1 MRQLIKRSKW
11 ALVGY
16 TIAHSYWV
24 RKRFSGG
31 KIDSISGSTHLG
43 VPTDKSVA
51 YINRQFDDYV
61 RYGKITSAD
70 LAGKHILEGGPGDN
84 LGVGLLFLAHGA
96 ARVVAM
102 DKFYST
108 QDGDQQRKIYLKLR
122 EQLDD
127 EQKMRYDQAVDLT
140 GEVKFNEEKIKPAY
154 GSGMEEFGDVF
165 PANSFDMVVSRG
177 VVQEIYDTERVFRGI
192 HKVLRPGG
200 LQMHKIDLRD
210 YGTFSSNGHHPL
222 TFYTLS
228 DSVYAMMAK
237 NSDRPSRKTFDY
249 YRQLMKGFGQTAEL
263 YVTTIIE
270 PGYPKPPKELNPHKT
285 KIVHGTDYTDKELE
299 MVRQIRPKL
308 APHFAR
314 LSDEDLISTGVFLI
328 SRKSS

>member
-24 RKRFSGG
+24 RKRFSAG
-31 KIDSISGSTHLG
+31 KIDSISGSTHMG
-43 VPTDKSVA
+43 RPTETSVA
-51 YINRQFDDYV
+51 YINRQFDDYI
-61 RYGKITSAD
+61 RYGKITPEF

-96 ARVVAM
+96 ARVEAM
-102 DKFYST
+102 DKFYAK
-108 QDGDQQRKIYLKLR
+108 QDGEQQRAIYLKLR
-122 EQLDD
+122 EQLND
-127 EQKMRYDQAVDLT
+127 EQKRRYDAAVDL
-140 GEVKFNEEKIKPAY
+140 GKEVKFNEALLKPSY

-165 PANSFDMVVSRG
+165 EANSFDLVVSRG
-177 VVQEIYDTERVFRGI
+177 VVQEIFDTERVFRGI

-222 TFYTLS
+222 TFLTLS

-237 NSDRPSRKTFDY
+237 NSDRPSRKTIDY
-249 YRQLMKGFGQTAEL
+249 YRRLMKEYGYQADLF
-263 YVTTIIE
+263 VSTIIE
-270 PGYPKPPKELNPHKT
+270 WGYPKPPKELNPHKT
-285 KIVHGTDYTDKELE
+285 QIVLGTDYTQAELD
-299 MVRQIRPKL
+299 MVRKIRPKL
-308 APHFAR
+308 APQFAS
-314 LSDEDLISTGVFLI
+314 LPDEDLIATGVFLVA
-328 SRKSS
+328 RK